1 MSGDGKVVSGLL
13 MLAADSVPFRA
24 TVSAGGRLSFS
35 DGGVELNERYTVGGK
50 VPYKMDAAE
59 LDVWQDRIAGRLS
72 LYSLKLMEPERPMYI
87 ELQKRPTPALPAREG
102 DDASGDADRYTR
114 IVASPNPFSSQFD
127 VSFELVEDCAVKL
140 RLYDVYG
147 KLAYTKDLGTLGT
160 GKHTETIVPNVIDG
174 TYVLNVTAGSRVLRT
189 IIVKKGG
196 AR

>member
-1 MSGDGKVVSGLL
+1 MLCVLRLMS
-13 MLAADSVPFRA
+13 
-24 TVSAGGRLSFS
+24 T
-35 DGGVELNERYTVGGK
+35 
-50 VPYKMDAAE
+50 
-59 LDVWQDRIAGRLS
+59 
-72 LYSLKLMEPERPMYI
+72 
-87 ELQKRPTPALPAREG
+87 ARV
-102 DDASGDADRYTR
+102 DADRYTR

-127 VSFELVEDCAVKL
+127 VSFELVEDCAAKL

-174 TYVLNVTAGSRVLRT
+174 TYVLNIAAGKQIFRT

>member
-24 TVSAGGRLSFS
+24 TVSADGRLSFS
-35 DGGVELNERYTVGGK
+35 DGGVELNERYTVGSK
-50 VPYKMDAAE
+50 VPYRMDSAE

-102 DDASGDADRYTR
+102 DDADRYTR
-114 IVASPNPFSSQFD
+114 VVASPNPFSSQFD
-127 VSFELVEDCAVKL
+127 VSFELPEPCDAKL

-147 KLAYTKDLGTLGT
+147 KLAYTQNLGRIEEGR
-160 GKHTETIVPNVIDG
+160 HTETIMPNVLDG
-174 TYVLNVTAGSRVLRT
+174 TYVLNVTVGSRVLRT